1 MARTFGRQL
10 QLLHETSN
18 PFSRARDPLRM
29 QFCMDTGAPIDTSIA
44 LEGAFDLV
52 GKLSIFSTV
61 QAGFTF
67 MPGVVS
73 TYGNLKHTT
82 HGGDRIFLVM
92 LSNELKL
99 HS

>member
-1 MARTFGRQL
+1 MK
-10 QLLHETSN
+10 
-18 PFSRARDPLRM
+18 PLCL
-29 QFCMDTGAPIDTSIA
+29 QFCMDTWAPINASIA
-44 LEGAFDLV
+44 LESPFDLV

-67 MPGVVS
+67 APSVVA

-82 HGGDRIFLVM
+82 HGGDRIFLMM
-92 LSNELKL
+92 LSHELDL

>member
-1 MARTFGRQL
+1 
-10 QLLHETSN
+10 
-18 PFSRARDPLRM
+18 M

-44 LEGAFDLV
+44 LEGVFDLV

-67 MPGVVS
+67 EPGVVA
-73 TYGNLKHTT
+73 TDGNLKHTT